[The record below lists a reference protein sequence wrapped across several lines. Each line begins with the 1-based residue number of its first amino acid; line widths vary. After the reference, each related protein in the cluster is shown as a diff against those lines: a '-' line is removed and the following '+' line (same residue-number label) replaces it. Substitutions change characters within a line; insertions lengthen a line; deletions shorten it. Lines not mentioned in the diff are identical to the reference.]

1 MFRNAAILL
10 ALSLLVGA
18 CTTNE
23 EEARGDGRLVT
34 IDEGGNVVTL
44 EPDGTDVVVAADDGG
59 GRVTY
64 FQPIWS
70 PDGSSISVTRSDA
83 GTFSIEIID
92 VDTGERTS
100 TVTASN
106 AFFQY
111 WSPDG
116 SKLATLAVTAPGEL
130 GLDLFTIGEGSD
142 PVRVVDG
149 QPLYFSWNPDSSN
162 VVGHVGNA
170 PLELLL
176 QDAASPEFG
185 VPGGFSAPQW
195 TEDGIIHIALAS
207 RRQQLTRTQPDGES
221 EPIAST
227 LGGAIFTATPDGQ
240 RIAVL
245 PVATEDVGLSVSAQ
259 QIPTLPGGRLVVVDA
274 DDGSFVAVESET
286 VAAFSWDPTGQRLLV
301 LELTEAG
308 AFRWRV
314 WEDGESEVY
323 ADFVPSPGFLRDLVP
338 FFDQYAQSMTL
349 WSPDGMAFAFPGSV
363 GGADGI
369 WRQDLGGAEPV
380 RVTGGTWVAWS
391 SG

>member
-1 MFRNAAILL
+1 MFRNGAILL

-23 EEARGDGRLVT
+23 GTAPGDGRLVI
-34 IDEGGNVVTL
+34 IDDAGNVVTL
-44 EPDGTDVVVAADDGG
+44 EPDGTDNVVVADDGG

-70 PDGSSISVTRSDA
+70 PDGSSISVTRSEA

-92 VDTGERTS
+92 ADTGERSS

-116 SKLATLAVTAPGEL
+116 SKLATLAVAAPGEL

-142 PVRVVDG
+142 PVRVADG
-149 QPLYFSWNPDSSN
+149 QPLYFSWSPDSAN

-176 QDAASPEFG
+176 ADAESPEFG
-185 VPGGFSAPQW
+185 APGSFSAPQW
-195 TEDGIIHIALAS
+195 TEDGILHIVLAS
-207 RRQQLTRTQPDGES
+207 RRQQLTRTQPDGGS
-221 EPIAST
+221 EAIAST
-227 LGGAIFTATPDGQ
+227 LGGGIFSATSDGQ

-245 PVATEDVGLSVSAQ
+245 PVATDDVGFSVSAQ

-274 DDGSFVAVESET
+274 DEGSFVEVESET

-314 WEDGESEVY
+314 WEDGGSEVF
-323 ADFVPSPGFLRDLVP
+323 ADFVPSPAFFRDLVP
-338 FFDQYAQSMTL
+338 FFDQYAQGMTL
-349 WSPDGMAFAFPGSV
+349 WSPDGLAFAFPGSV
-363 GGADGI
+363 GDVAGI
-369 WRQDLGGAEPV
+369 WRQDLAGGDPV
-380 RVTGGTWVAWS
+380 RVAGGAWVAWS
-391 SG
+391 SD